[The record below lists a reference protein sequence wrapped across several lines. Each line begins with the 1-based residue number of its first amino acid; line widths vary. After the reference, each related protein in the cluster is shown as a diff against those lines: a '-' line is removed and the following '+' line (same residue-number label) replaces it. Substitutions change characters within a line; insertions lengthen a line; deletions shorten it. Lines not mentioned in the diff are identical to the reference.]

1 MKRFVTLLLVF
12 GIAFAFFP
20 ALVSAQSNDELI
32 ALRKALEESLRE
44 NVALRADLEAARAE
58 IDRLRGGAV
67 RPIAAVPM
75 QNYQSG
81 RFHSVSEG
89 ETLGQISAQYYGTP
103 SAFNKIFEA
112 NRNIISNPNM
122 IYPGQKLII
131 P

>member
-20 ALVSAQSNDELI
+20 ALVSAQPNDELI
-32 ALRKALEESLRE
+32 ALRKALRE

-67 RPIAAVPM
+67 RPIAMVPM

-81 RFHSVSEG
+81 RFHFVSEG